1 MHFYLHVL
9 EVCIIVLVSAHCLCR
24 LPCGVELVIISYL
37 ISLKLVLNYCLDHPI
52 FFWPSTLLPPGGIY
66 QATIRHRSSN
76 RSIQFACLR
85 TGKSWNGIK

>member
-52 FFWPSTLLPPGGIY
+52 FFGLLHYYRPVHDAFVCTFLSYP
-66 QATIRHRSSN
+66 
-76 RSIQFACLR
+76 
-85 TGKSWNGIK
+85 KV